1 MKYILVALLILLI
14 GLPLVAGIFGFILR
28 LMMGLVA
35 LAYSLA
41 PAVIIGGV
49 VIGIVWLL
57 AHHAPEEKDKP

>member
-28 LMMGLVA
+28 LMMGLVV

-41 PAVIIGGV
+41 PAVIVGGI

-57 AHHAPEEKDKP
+57 ARNAPEEKDKP